1 MPDDRPREEENRGES
16 DGEVIS
22 GRGQRAEGRGQRA
35 ERSHWPKTS
44 KPPELRVCS
53 RAEFH
58 SRARPLDV
66 NHDVRFILIYVYPY
80 MYSTVPSAALRTS
93 AEPPLQIYP
102 QMPFSFTYTFIHICV
117 FLTRCA
123 QSLNTL
129 RSTHHGPTTART
141 SKQIRAF
148 SPLNRLHSVATAAL

>member
-1 MPDDRPREEENRGES
+1 VPDDRPREEENRGES

-22 GRGQRAEGRGQRA
+22 GRGQRA

-80 MYSTVPSAALRTS
+80 MYSDGSFGRAQDKRRTAATDLPSDAV
-93 AEPPLQIYP
+93 
-102 QMPFSFTYTFIHICV
+102 FIHIYVYPYMC
-117 FLTRCA
+117 LSDSMR
-123 QSLNTL
+123 
-129 RSTHHGPTTART
+129 
-141 SKQIRAF
+141 
-148 SPLNRLHSVATAAL
+148 SVA